1 MAKDTNGILTVKK
14 PHGIALKI
22 PILSG
27 NVSKRETIEVL
38 TVSARTGI
46 LKPSLRKIPN
56 HYIHSCVRHHGVNL
70 YPDLMKNPMVINLE
84 LICNVLF
91 FHHSVD
97 ECPDGYDQVND
108 NKKNEQ
114 VGVRIRFWNT
124 FIECQPI

>member
-1 MAKDTNGILTVKK
+1 MSTR
-14 PHGIALKI
+14 
-22 PILSG
+22 LSII
-27 NVSKRETIEVL
+27 NT
-38 TVSARTGI
+38 SARTGKHASSVRTISIASVPPLSTGI
-46 LKPSLRKIPN
+46 LKPFLRKIPN
-56 HYIHSCVRHHGVNL
+56 HYIHSCVRYHGVNF
-70 YPDLMKNPMVINLE
+70 YPDLMKNPMVKNLE